1 MPKIVIGKSGRN
13 DVSFDLELLLRT
25 RLLVQ
30 ANSGGGKSFLLRR
43 LAEQLFGKVQV
54 LLIDREGEFASL
66 REKFGYVLIG
76 QGGDAP
82 ADIRS
87 ARLLAEKL
95 LELRASTV
103 FDLYEAFRSRPGDR
117 RAWVRAF
124 LEGLVDAPKALWH
137 DVVVIV
143 DESHQFC
150 PQEVPKAASMIERE
164 IISGCK
170 DAMISL
176 ATIGRKR
183 GLCAIWATQRLA
195 KLDKD
200 ASAELFNRLVGM
212 TVEDVDVDRA
222 VDLMSVSRD
231 EKPEFKKRL
240 RDLEPGNF
248 FAFGRAI
255 SKERILVKVGSVV
268 TTHPEPGFQ
277 KHGNEPPPPPEKVKA
292 LLPKLKDLPKEVE
305 TRAKTEAE
313 LRHEIRTLKASLAA
327 SAQLSEMRKKIDKP
341 IEIKLSK
348 PETIRVEVPF
358 IPASQ
363 LVRLERAMAA
373 ADRAAGKAQD
383 TLGTQLGSLR
393 EFSDLIRDNIRK
405 IELAAKRPVAS
416 LAVDALVRSHPP
428 ATPFHRKA
436 TPSPVQEGNGE
447 GAALP
452 GLAKRILK
460 ALLTFESF
468 GFMSVKRSWIAGWL
482 SLSYTS
488 GGFRNTL
495 GGLRSGGLIS
505 YPSNDTLSMTGEGR
519 GVSPLPDVDPEAS
532 AILEHCLHAVAG
544 QQAKILRVVHGAYP
558 DSVSRIRVAEELN
571 VSPTSGGFRN
581 SLGGLRTAGMIT
593 YPDTEALRCS
603 DWMFTGVAL
612 PLRRA

>member
-1 MPKIVIGKSGRN
+1 MPKIVIGKSGHK
-13 DVSFDLELLLRT
+13 DVAFDLELLLRT

-54 LLIDREGEFASL
+54 LLIDREGEFATL

-124 LEGLVDAPKALWH
+124 LDGLVDAPKALWH

-143 DESHQFC
+143 DEAHQFC
-150 PQEVPKAASMIERE
+150 PQETPKAASMNERE

-176 ATIGRKR
+176 ATVGRKR

-255 SKERILVKVGSVV
+255 SKERLLVKVGGVV

-277 KHGNEPPPPPEKVKA
+277 KHGNEPPPPPEKVRA

-313 LRHEIRTLKASLAA
+313 LRQEIRSLKA
-327 SAQLSEMRKKIDKP
+327 QLVTRPTVQAPAIQARP
-341 IEIKLSK
+341 SK
-348 PETIRVEVPF
+348 PEAVRVEVPV
-358 IPASQ
+358 IPAAQ
-363 LVRLERAMAA
+363 LVRLERAMDA
-373 ADRAAGKAQD
+373 ADRAAGKAQEA
-383 TLGTQLGSLR
+383 LGGLR
-393 EFSDLIRDNIRK
+393 GFLDLIRANVRK
-405 IELAAKRPVAS
+405 IDLASKQPLRGPVSMEREIKDRIHAIIQ
-416 LAVDALVRSHPP
+416 PP
-428 ATPFHRKA
+428 PVTPFHRKA
-436 TPSPVQEGNGE
+436 NEPAAQDNGE
-447 GAALP
+447 ALALP
-452 GLAKRILK
+452 SLAKRILK

-468 GFMSVKRSWIAGWL
+468 GISEVRRSWVAGWL
-482 SLSYTS
+482 SVSYTS
-488 GGFRNTL
+488 GGFRNML
-495 GGLRSGGLIS
+495 GFLRSGGLIT
-505 YPSNDTLSMTGEGR
+505 YPTNDTLLMTGEGR
-519 GVSPLPDVDPEAS
+519 GAAPLPDVDHDTS
-532 AILEHCLHAVAG
+532 AILEHCLRAVAS
-544 QQAKILRVVHGAYP
+544 QEAKILRVVHGAYP
-558 DSVSRIRVAEELN
+558 ESVSRIQVAENLN

-593 YPDTEALRCS
+593 YPDTESLRCAV
-603 DWMFTGVAL
+603 WMFTVGS